1 MSANFWSVAS
11 LLLAGA
17 IAITL
22 WVVIRMYQMTPT
34 PPGQY
39 PLSEIRPESIPD
51 DVEQPYRPVRG
62 VIGSDDFVSRDGP
75 DTKATCAMMTSC

>member
-1 MSANFWSVAS
+1 MPANFWTIAS

-22 WVVIRMYQMTPT
+22 WVSLRMYQMTPT

-39 PLSEIRPESIPD
+39 PLSEIRPEYVPHEI
-51 DVEQPYRPVRG
+51 EQPYRPVGG

-75 DTKATCAMMTSC
+75 DTKATCALLTSC